1 MEAKYTEKE
10 NEDLRSKI
18 FALET
23 LRQKSWLERKLGP
36 LWYKIVRGV
45 FTNPLS
51 VIGLVIT
58 LVENRRDD
66 RRTVVR
72 RRLEPARLVQ
82 REIGLVVIE

>member
-10 NEDLRSKI
+10 NTDLRSKI

-23 LRQKSWLERKLGP
+23 LREKSWLERKLGP

-58 LVENRRDD
+58 SLFILMAIFAPV
-66 RRTVVR
+66 
-72 RRLEPARLVQ
+72 LARASA
-82 REIGLVVIE
+82 RCTTPI